1 MRWNMGQNKQEQAT
15 GAERLRAVV
24 YVRISDDPEG
34 TERGVDRQEAD
45 CRTYAEAHGWDVVA
59 VFRENDTSAFK
70 QRTITLPSGERV
82 RRVIRPQFRAM
93 LTHLTGG
100 QAQVMIAYDLD
111 RAVRDPRDLE
121 DLIDA
126 KVLGGFTV
134 RSVTGSLRLDTDS
147 DVAMARVL
155 VAMANKSSADTARR
169 VARAAKQQAIE
180 GSWHGGRVPF
190 GYRAE
195 NGALVIDPVTGPLA
209 VEAMRRVLAGESLYR
224 IRMDWNERGIL
235 TTHGCAW
242 SDRTLKL
249 MLRNPS
255 NKGVREYRPV
265 LPDGSRAKTST
276 MQAKAAWPALVDED
290 TWQQVSDV
298 LDARKKARNFHIP
311 GSGAAVRMYPFSGLI
326 QCSGCGQTMIHR
338 GDVYQCIQATRGGCN
353 RSIRATEISKLIQ
366 EAVLATF
373 EQITLDPT
381 QRHASGPDQ
390 AARVGL
396 AATLDADRARLAQLD
411 DDHYDGL
418 IDKAM
423 WVRQRARIAERIE
436 RTRREYAATA
446 PEPHAG
452 LGIDVTTV
460 AAEWEGRTPMW
471 KYQATSLILQAVLI
485 HAHPADM
492 MTAVPKRRN
501 ETYEAFHARRDA
513 HRADVL
519 ARRVEFIWRA

>member
-1 MRWNMGQNKQEQAT
+1 MGHEQQEQTTEA
-15 GAERLRAVV
+15 LRAVV

-34 TERGVDRQEAD
+34 TERGVDRQEVD
-45 CRTYAEAHGWDVVA
+45 CRAYAEAHGWEVAA

-70 QRTITLPSGERV
+70 QRTITLSSGERV
-82 RRVIRPQFRAM
+82 RRVVRPQFRAM
-93 LTHLTGG
+93 LKNLADG
-100 QAQVMIAYDLD
+100 QAQVMVAYDLD

-180 GSWHGGRVPF
+180 GAWHGGRVPF

-195 NGALVIDPVTGPLA
+195 AGALTIDPVTGPLV
-209 VEAMRRVLAGESLYR
+209 VEMYQRVLAGDSLYR
-224 IRMDWNERGIL
+224 IRKEWNERGIL
-235 TTHGCAW
+235 TTHGCRW

-265 LPDGSRAKTST
+265 MPDGSRAKTSK
-276 MQAKAAWPALVDED
+276 MQVKATWPALVDED

-298 LDARKKARNFHIP
+298 LDARKKARNFHQP
-311 GSGAAVRMYPFSGLI
+311 GSGAAKRMYPFSGLI
-326 QCSGCGQTMIHR
+326 RCSKCGTAMIHR
-338 GDVYQCIQATRGGCN
+338 GGVYQCIQPTRGGCH
-353 RSIRATEISKLIQ
+353 RSIRSAEISKLVE

-373 EQITLDPT
+373 EQITLNPT
-381 QRHASGPDQ
+381 KRSSSDGDL

-396 AATLDADRARLAQLD
+396 TATLDADRERLGRLD
-411 DDHYDGL
+411 DDYYDGL

-436 RTRREYAATA
+436 ATRREYTATL
-446 PEPHAG
+446 PEHAG
-452 LGIDVTTV
+452 PSIDVTTV

-471 KYQATSLILQAVLI
+471 QYQAASLILQAVLV

-501 ETYEAFHARRDA
+501 ESTEDFHVRRDA
-513 HRADVL
+513 HRAAVL
-519 ARRVEFIWRA
+519 ARRVEFVWRA

>member
-1 MRWNMGQNKQEQAT
+1 MGHSEEEQQST
-15 GAERLRAVV
+15 ELLRAVV

-45 CRTYAEAHGWDVVA
+45 CRAYAAARGWEVVA

-82 RRVIRPQFRAM
+82 RRVVRPQFRAM
-93 LTHLTGG
+93 LTHLNDG

-180 GSWHGGRVPF
+180 GAWHGGRVPF

-195 NGALVIDPVTGPLA
+195 AGELVIDPVTGPLV
-209 VEAMRRVLAGESLYR
+209 VEMYQRVLAGDSLYR
-224 IRMDWNERGIL
+224 IRKGWNARGIL

-265 LPDGSRAKTST
+265 MPDGSRAKTSK
-276 MQAKAAWPALVDED
+276 MQVKATWPALVDED

-298 LDARKKARNFHIP
+298 LDARKKARNFHQP
-311 GSGAAVRMYPFSGLI
+311 GSGAAKRMYPFSGLI
-326 QCSGCGQTMIHR
+326 RCSKCGTAMIHR
-338 GDVYQCIQATRGGCN
+338 GGVYQCIQPTRGGCH
-353 RSIRATEISKLIQ
+353 RSIRSAEISKLVE

-373 EQITLDPT
+373 EQITLNPT
-381 QRHASGPDQ
+381 KRSSSDGDL

-396 AATLDADRARLAQLD
+396 TATLDADRERLGRLD
-411 DDHYDGL
+411 DDYYDGL

-436 RTRREYAATA
+436 ATRREYTATL
-446 PEPHAG
+446 PEHAG
-452 LGIDVTTV
+452 PSIDVTTV

-471 KYQATSLILQAVLI
+471 QYQAASLILQAVLV

-501 ETYEAFHARRDA
+501 ESTEDFHVRRDA
-513 HRADVL
+513 HRAAVL
-519 ARRVEFIWRA
+519 ARRVEFVWRA

>member
-1 MRWNMGQNKQEQAT
+1 MGHDKQEQQEQAT
-15 GAERLRAVV
+15 MPGSSLRAAV

-45 CRTYAEAHGWDVVA
+45 CRAYAAAHGWEVVA

-82 RRVIRPQFRAM
+82 RRVIRPEFRTM
-93 LTHLTGG
+93 LRHLADG
-100 QAQVMIAYDLD
+100 QAQVMVAYDLD

-126 KVLGGFTV
+126 KVLAGFGV

-180 GSWHGGRVPF
+180 GAWHGGRVPF

-195 NGALVIDPVTGPLA
+195 SGNLVIDPVTGPMVA
-209 VEAMRRVLAGESLYR
+209 EAAQRVLSGESLYR
-224 IRMDWNERGIL
+224 IEKDWNQRGVL

-255 NKGVREYRPV
+255 IKGVREYRPM
-265 LPDGSRAKTST
+265 LPDGTRAKTSQ
-276 MQAKAAWPALVDED
+276 MQVKAVWPAILDED
-290 TWQQVSDV
+290 TWQQVCDV
-298 LDARKKARNFHIP
+298 LDARKQARNFHQP
-311 GSGAAVRMYPFSGLI
+311 GTGAAKRMYPFSGLI
-326 QCSGCGQTMIHR
+326 RCSDCGRAMMHR
-338 GDVYQCIQATRGGCN
+338 GDVYQCVQSTRGGCH
-353 RSIRATEISKLIQ
+353 RSIRSAEITRLVE

-373 EQITLDPT
+373 EQITLNPT
-381 QRHASGPDQ
+381 TRRTPSADAG
-390 AARVGL
+390 ARVGL
-396 AATLDADRARLAQLD
+396 AARLDADRERLARLD

-423 WVRQRARIAERIE
+423 WVRQRTRIAERIE
-436 RTRREYAATA
+436 AKRREYAAA
-446 PEPHAG
+446 IPEHAG
-452 LGIDVTTV
+452 PGIDMTTV
-460 AAEWEGRTPMW
+460 AKEWVGRTPMW
-471 KYQATSLILQAVLI
+471 QYQATSLILQAVLV
-485 HAHPADM
+485 HAHPADV

-501 ETYEAFHARRDA
+501 ETVEAFHARRDA
-513 HRADVL
+513 HRAEVL
-519 ARRVEFIWRA
+519 ARRVEFVWRA

>member
-1 MRWNMGQNKQEQAT
+1 MGRNEQAQAT
-15 GAERLRAVV
+15 EQLRAVV

-34 TERGVDRQEAD
+34 AERGVDRQEAD
-45 CRTYAEAHGWDVVA
+45 CRAYAAAHGWEVA
-59 VFRENDTSAFK
+59 GVFRENDTSAFK
-70 QRTITLPSGERV
+70 QRTITLASGERV

-93 LTHLTGG
+93 LKHLDAGE
-100 QAQVMIAYDLD
+100 AQVMIAYDLD

-180 GSWHGGRVPF
+180 GAWHGGRVPF

-195 NGALVIDPVTGPLA
+195 NGVLVIDPVTGPLV
-209 VEAMRRVLAGESLYR
+209 VEAFQRVLAGDSLYR
-224 IRMDWNERGIL
+224 IRKDWNERGIR
-235 TTHGCAW
+235 TTHECAW

-265 LPDGSRAKTST
+265 MPDGSRAKTSK
-276 MQAKAAWPALVDED
+276 MQVKAAWRAIVDED

-298 LDARKKARNFHIP
+298 LDARKQARNFHQP
-311 GSGAAVRMYPFSGLI
+311 GTGAAKRMYPFSGLI
-326 QCSGCGQTMIHR
+326 RCSACGRAMLHR
-338 GDVYQCIQATRGGCN
+338 GAVYQCIQPTRGGCN
-353 RSIRATEISKLIQ
+353 RSIRSAEISKLVE

-373 EQITLDPT
+373 EQITLSPSKRATPVADV
-381 QRHASGPDQ
+381 G
-390 AARVGL
+390 ARVGL
-396 AATLDADRARLAQLD
+396 AARLDADQERLARLD

-436 RTRREYAATA
+436 HTRREYAAA
-446 PEPHAG
+446 LPEQTGP
-452 LGIDVTTV
+452 GIDMTTV
-460 AAEWEGRTPMW
+460 AKEWTGRTPLW
-471 KYQATSLILQAVLI
+471 QYQAASLILEAVLV
-485 HAHPADM
+485 HALPEGMNGATPAR
-492 MTAVPKRRN
+492 RRN
-501 ETYEAFHARRDA
+501 ESVEAFHVRRA
-513 HRADVL
+513 AYRADVL
-519 ARRVEFIWRA
+519 AHRVEFVWRA

>member
-1 MRWNMGQNKQEQAT
+1 MGHNKQEQAV
-15 GAERLRAVV
+15 ESRRAVV

-34 TERGVDRQEAD
+34 SERGVDRQEED
-45 CRTYAEAHGWDVVA
+45 CRAYAASRGWEVVA

-82 RRVIRPQFRAM
+82 RRVIRPEFRAM
-93 LTHLTGG
+93 LKHLNDGH
-100 QAQVMIAYDLD
+100 AQMMIAYDLD

-134 RSVTGSLRLDTDS
+134 RSVTGSLRLDSDS

-169 VARAAKQQAIE
+169 VARAAKQQAVE
-180 GSWHGGRVPF
+180 GAWHGGRVPF

-195 NGALVIDPVTGPLA
+195 EGRLVIDPLTGPMVA
-209 VEAMRRVLAGESLYR
+209 EAMQRVLAGESLYR
-224 IRMDWNERGIL
+224 IRKDWNERGVL
-235 TTHGCAW
+235 TTHRCAW

-255 NKGVREYRPV
+255 SKGVREYRPV
-265 LPDGSRAKTST
+265 LPDGTRAKTSL
-276 MQAKAAWPALVDED
+276 MQVSAAWPAIVDED

-298 LDARKKARNFHIP
+298 LDTRKRARNFYQP
-311 GSGAAVRMYPFSGLI
+311 GSGAAKRLYPFSGLI
-326 QCSGCGQTMIHR
+326 RCSACGRAMLHR
-338 GDVYQCIQATRGGCN
+338 GNVYQCVQSTRGGCN
-353 RSIRATEISKLIQ
+353 RSIRSADITALVE

-373 EQITLDPT
+373 QQITVAPT
-381 QRHASGPDQ
+381 TRSGSSTDLSS
-390 AARVGL
+390 RVGL
-396 AATLDADRARLAQLD
+396 AARLDADRDRLAQLD

-423 WVRQRARIAERIE
+423 WIRQRARIAERIE
-436 RTRREYAATA
+436 RTRREYTAAL
-446 PEPHAG
+446 PEHAG
-452 LGIDVTTV
+452 PSIDVTTV
-460 AAEWEGRTPMW
+460 AAEWTGRTPMW
-471 KYQATSLILQAVLI
+471 QYQATSLILEAVLV

-501 ETYEAFHARRDA
+501 ESVEAFHVRRDA

>member
-1 MRWNMGQNKQEQAT
+1 MTRTVTYPCSRPT
-15 GAERLRAVV
+15 GSASSPRAVV

-34 TERGVDRQEAD
+34 SERGVDRQEAD
-45 CRTYAEAHGWDVVA
+45 CRAYAAAHGWEVA
-59 VFRENDTSAFK
+59 GVFRENDTSAFK

-93 LTHLTGG
+93 LKHLADG
-100 QAQVMIAYDLD
+100 QAQAMVAYDLD

-126 KVLGGFTV
+126 KVLGGFGV

-180 GSWHGGRVPF
+180 GAWHGGRVPF
-190 GYRAE
+190 GYRAKA
-195 NGALVIDPVTGPLA
+195 GVLVIDPVTGPMVA
-209 VEAMRRVLAGESLYR
+209 EAMQRVLAGESLYR
-224 IRMDWNERGIL
+224 IRKDWNERGVL

-255 NKGVREYRPV
+255 TKGVREYRPI
-265 LPDGSRAKTST
+265 LPDGTRSKTSL
-276 MQAKAAWPALVDED
+276 MQVEAAWPAIVDKD

-298 LDARKKARNFHIP
+298 LDARKKARNFHQP
-311 GSGAAVRMYPFSGLI
+311 GSGVAKRMYPFSGLI
-326 QCSGCGQTMIHR
+326 RCSACGTAMLHR
-338 GDVYQCIQATRGGCN
+338 GDVYQCIQPTRGGCH
-353 RSIRATEISKLIQ
+353 RSIRSAEVSKLVE

-373 EQITLDPT
+373 EQITLNPMTRTRPSAD
-381 QRHASGPDQ
+381 AGV
-390 AARVGL
+390 RVGL
-396 AATLDADRARLAQLD
+396 TAKLDADRERLARLD

-436 RTRREYAATA
+436 ATRREYAAA
-446 PEPHAG
+446 LPEHTGP
-452 LGIDVTTV
+452 GIDMTTV
-460 AAEWEGRTPMW
+460 AAEWKGRTPMW
-471 KYQATSLILQAVLI
+471 QYQTTSLILQAVLV
-485 HAHPADM
+485 HAHPDDM

-501 ETYEAFHARRDA
+501 ETTEAFHARRDA

>member
-1 MRWNMGQNKQEQAT
+1 MGHDQQQQNTQAP
-15 GAERLRAVV
+15 LRAVM

-45 CRTYAEAHGWDVVA
+45 CRAYATAHSWEVAA

-82 RRVIRPQFRAM
+82 RRVVRPQFRAM
-93 LTHLTGG
+93 LKHLTDG

-126 KVLGGFTV
+126 KVLGGFAV

-147 DVAMARVL
+147 DVAMTRVL

-169 VARAAKQQAIE
+169 VVRAAKQQAVE
-180 GSWHGGRVPF
+180 GAWHGGRVPF

-195 NGALVIDPVTGPLA
+195 NGVLIVDPVTGPLA
-209 VEAMRRVLAGESLYR
+209 VEAYQRVLAGDSLYR
-224 IRMDWNERGIL
+224 IRKDWNERGVV

-255 NKGVREYRPV
+255 NKGVREYRPIM
-265 LPDGSRAKTST
+265 PDGSRAKTSK
-276 MQAKAAWPALVDED
+276 MQVQAAWPALVDED
-290 TWQQVSDV
+290 TWQQVSAV
-298 LDARKKARNFHIP
+298 LDARKKARNFHQP
-311 GSGAAVRMYPFSGLI
+311 GTGAAKRLYPFSGLI
-326 QCSGCGQTMIHR
+326 RCSKCGTAMIHR
-338 GDVYQCIQATRGGCN
+338 GGVYQCIQPTRGGCH
-353 RSIRATEISKLIQ
+353 RSIRSAEIERLVE

-373 EQITLDPT
+373 EQITISPT
-381 QRHASGPDQ
+381 KRSKSDGDL
-390 AARVGL
+390 ARVGL
-396 AATLDADRARLAQLD
+396 TATLDADRERLARLD
-411 DDHYDGL
+411 DDYYDGL

-436 RTRREYAATA
+436 ATRREYTATL
-446 PEPHAG
+446 PEHAG
-452 LGIDVTTV
+452 LSIDATTV
-460 AAEWEGRTPMW
+460 AAEWKGRTPMW
-471 KYQATSLILQAVLI
+471 KYQAASLILQAVLV
-485 HAHPADM
+485 HALPEGMNGATPAR
-492 MTAVPKRRN
+492 RRN
-501 ETYEAFHARRDA
+501 ETVEAFHERRA
-513 HRADVL
+513 AYRAEVL
-519 ARRVEFIWRA
+519 AHRVEFVWRA

>member
-1 MRWNMGQNKQEQAT
+1 MGQNEHEQTT
-15 GAERLRAVV
+15 GSGSPLRAVV

-34 TERGVDRQEAD
+34 SERGVDRQEAD
-45 CRTYAEAHGWDVVA
+45 CRAYAAAHGLEVAA

-70 QRTITLPSGERV
+70 QNTITLPSGERV

-93 LTHLTGG
+93 LKHLSEG
-100 QAQVMIAYDLD
+100 QAQVMVAYDLD

-126 KVLGGFTV
+126 KVLGEFGV

-169 VARAAKQQAIE
+169 VARAAKQQALE
-180 GSWHGGRVPF
+180 GAWHGGRAPF

-195 NGALVIDPVTGPLA
+195 NGVLVIDPVTGPMV
-209 VEAMRRVLAGESLYR
+209 VEAMQRVLAGESLYR
-224 IRMDWNERGIL
+224 IRKDWNERGVL

-255 NKGVREYRPV
+255 TKGVREYRPI
-265 LPDGSRAKTST
+265 LPDGTRSKTSL
-276 MQAKAAWPALVDED
+276 MQVKAAWPAIVDED

-298 LDARKKARNFHIP
+298 LDARKKARNLHQP
-311 GSGAAVRMYPFSGLI
+311 GSGAAKRMYPFSGLI
-326 QCSGCGQTMIHR
+326 RCSACGTAMLHR
-338 GDVYQCIQATRGGCN
+338 GPVYQCVQATRGGCH
-353 RSIRATEISKLIQ
+353 RSIRSTEVSKLVE

-373 EQITLDPT
+373 EQITLNPT
-381 QRHASGPDQ
+381 KRRAPGGDLT
-390 AARVGL
+390 ARVGL
-396 AATLDADRARLAQLD
+396 AATLDADRERLAQLD

-436 RTRREYAATA
+436 ATRREYAAA
-446 PEPHAG
+446 VPEQHVGPS
-452 LGIDVTTV
+452 IDMTTV

-471 KYQATSLILQAVLI
+471 QYQATSLVLQAVLV

-501 ETYEAFHARRDA
+501 ESTEAFHARRDA

-519 ARRVEFIWRA
+519 ARRIEFIWRA